1 MRRFLPVLFV
11 VSFLTAIPVFAQE
24 QRIDWDKAQVKVQK
38 LSANVYLL
46 HGVGG
51 NVGAFVSD
59 DGLVLI
65 DCEELQMGPKIEA
78 ALKAV
83 SDKPVKYVLNTHWHG
98 DHTGGNAYFGKT
110 AIII

>member
-1 MRRFLPVLFV
+1 MRRFVLILFV
-11 VSFLTAIPVFAQE
+11 LSCFVPISGFAQE
-24 QRIDWDKAQVKVQK
+24 QRIDWDKVQVKVQK

-46 HGVGG
+46 QGLGG

-78 ALKAV
+78 ALKTIADQAV
-83 SDKPVKYVLNTHWHG
+83 ARFTRDNRL
-98 DHTGGNAYFGKT
+98 
-110 AIII
+110 